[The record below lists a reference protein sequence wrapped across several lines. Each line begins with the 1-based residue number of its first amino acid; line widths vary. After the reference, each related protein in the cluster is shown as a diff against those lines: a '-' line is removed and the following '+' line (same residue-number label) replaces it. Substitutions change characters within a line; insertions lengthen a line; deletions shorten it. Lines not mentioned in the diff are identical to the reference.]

1 MITTLIFTD
10 GRDELLKQCITSLDQ
25 HVSFPQEDRRVI
37 VDDTGEAAH
46 WDYLQKVYPRCI
58 VLPHLKKIGFCRTIS
73 TAWQWVLNSSIWTEY
88 VFHVED
94 DFIFQRPVSLGDL
107 IEVLDKNQDVAQLAL
122 KRQPVNNTEV
132 EAQDLYRARPGQW
145 EQKKTGEHYWLKHR
159 NFFTTN
165 PSLYPFSILQH
176 IKLWEACEC
185 EGRFGIY
192 LQTFGLSFGYWGTL
206 EDPPWVLHSGL
217 LRKGTGY

>member
-10 GRDELLKQCITSLDQ
+10 GRDELLKQCIQSLDQ
-25 HVSFPQEDRRVI
+25 QVFFPQEDRRVI
-37 VDDTGEAAH
+37 VDDTGSAEH
-46 WDYLQKVYPRCI
+46 WDYLQRLYPHCI
-58 VLPHLKKIGFCRTIS
+58 VLPHQKKIGFCRTIS
-73 TAWQWVLNSSIWTEY
+73 TAWQWILNSSIWTEF

-94 DFIFQRPVSLGDL
+94 DFIFEKPVYLGGL
-107 IEVLDKNQDVAQLAL
+107 IEVLDANKNLVQLAL
-122 KRQPVNNTEV
+122 KRQPVNTIETQ
-132 EAQDLYRARPGQW
+132 AGDLYNARPGTW
-145 EQKKTGEHYWLKHR
+145 EQKKTGEHFWLKHN

-165 PSLYPFSILQH
+165 PSLYPFSILSH

-192 LQTFGLSFGYWGTL
+192 LQTYGLFFGYWGTL
-206 EDPPWVLHSGL
+206 EDTPWVLHSGI